1 MYVEIPVYIHELP
14 ASVPL
19 DQALDRGMA
28 YLSQE
33 LPRMKSWVDVL
44 LPPPRSYF
52 NSHLF
57 LLNSGKDAFL
67 GFIVSQQATFIPDL
81 LSQALQIYGGI
92 NVPDDTVNL
101 AIFQRWVY
109 DFVHMFMAL
118 CSFRVLF
125 SLILIINPYTFPWIL
140 IITSTDWFLDSLSGL
155 VPVFIGVDFSGILG
169 INILAAV
176 ADYIK
181 KIAFTMPYLPS
192 EGIKE
197 TIGSHNVYRFGGI
210 PRLWEQYGIPNELRE
225 EWYKE
230 RPEIIEHL
238 FKYYNDV
245 DIDFVPSRVLEE
257 FYKTQMNTS
266 NLTNHV
272 IEVLPSHNLSWT
284 NDLSLFLHMETFF

>member
-19 DQALDRGMA
+19 DQALDQGMT

-33 LPRMKSWVDVL
+33 LPRMNNWIDIL

-57 LLNSGKDAFL
+57 LLNSGRDAFL
-67 GFIVSQQATFIPDL
+67 GFIVSQQATFIPDI

-92 NVPDDTVNL
+92 NIPDDTVNL

-169 INILAAV
+169 INILAAI

-225 EWYKE
+225 EWYNE

-245 DIDFVPSRVLEE
+245 DIDFVPARVLEE

-266 NLTNHV
+266 NLTSHV
-272 IEVLPSHNLSWT
+272 IELLPSHTLSSA
-284 NDLSLFLHMETFF
+284 NDLSHLLHIETFF